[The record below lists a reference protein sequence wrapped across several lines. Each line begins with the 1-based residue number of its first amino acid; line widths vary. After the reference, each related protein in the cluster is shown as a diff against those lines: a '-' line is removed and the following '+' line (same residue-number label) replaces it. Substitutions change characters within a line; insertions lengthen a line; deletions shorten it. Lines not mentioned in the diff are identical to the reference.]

1 MEKKITLYVVAT
13 TEVAK
18 ALDAES
24 VKVVENIYA
33 VKTGVEIEGV
43 PFTSKRQA
51 QDASELVAKF
61 GIETVVCSQKR
72 VVKLA

>member
-13 TEVAK
+13 TEVVE

-24 VKVVENIYA
+24 VKVVENIHA

>member
-1 MEKKITLYVVAT
+1 MEKKITLYVVAK
-13 TEVAK
+13 TEVVG
-18 ALDAES
+18 ALDTES
-24 VKVVENIYA
+24 VKVSDNIHA

>member
-13 TEVAK
+13 TEVVE

-51 QDASELVAKF
+51 QDASEMVAKF

>member
-13 TEVAK
+13 TEVVK
-18 ALDAES
+18 ALDDES
-24 VKVVENIYA
+24 VKVVENIYV

-43 PFTSKRQA
+43 SFTSKRQA
-51 QDASELVAKF
+51 QDACELVAKF
-61 GIETVVCSQKR
+61 GIKAVVCSQKR

>member
-13 TEVAK
+13 TESVK
-18 ALDAES
+18 TLNAES
-24 VKVVENIYA
+24 VKVVENIHV

-51 QDASELVAKF
+51 QDACELVAKF
-61 GIETVVCSQKR
+61 GIDTVVCSQKR

>member
-1 MEKKITLYVVAT
+1 MEKKITLYVVAA
-13 TEVAK
+13 TEFVK
-18 ALDAES
+18 TLDAES

>member
-1 MEKKITLYVVAT
+1 MEKKITLYVVAPSEFVKT
-13 TEVAK
+13 
-18 ALDAES
+18 LDTES
-24 VKVVENIYA
+24 VKVVENIHV

-61 GIETVVCSQKR
+61 GVETVVCSQKR
-72 VVKLA
+72 VIKLA

>member
-13 TEVAK
+13 TEFVK
-18 ALDAES
+18 TIDAES

-33 VKTGVEIEGV
+33 VKTGLEIEGV

-51 QDASELVAKF
+51 QDASELVSKF

>member
-1 MEKKITLYVVAT
+1 MEKKITLYVVAPAEFVKT
-13 TEVAK
+13 
-18 ALDAES
+18 LDAES
-24 VKVVENIYA
+24 VKVVENIHV

-51 QDASELVAKF
+51 LDASELVAKF

>member
-13 TEVAK
+13 TEVVE

-24 VKVVENIYA
+24 VKVVENIYV
-33 VKTGVEIEGV
+33 VKTGEEIEGV

-61 GIETVVCSQKR
+61 GIEAVVCSQKR

>member
-13 TEVAK
+13 TEVVK

-24 VKVVENIYA
+24 VKVVENIYT